1 MVTYE
6 LIAKANSQIKTLP
19 IHGKEYAEVNE
30 RIKAFRMVYPQGSIL
45 TDMIFRENG
54 LVIFKARVLD
64 RDIVLGEGTAYEKEN
79 SNNINKT
86 SYIEN
91 CETSAV
97 GRALGMAGFGID
109 TAVASAEEILNAT
122 EQTSEET
129 PEQKPAEVKPLPSP
143 YSDEERA
150 ERTCIFDELRKF
162 DPDYITKMIEAK
174 HAMSADDI
182 PTNFWKRC
190 LEKKRK
196 EVQEG

>member
-122 EQTSEET
+122 EPPSEQE
-129 PEQKPAEVKPLPSP
+129 PAIVKPLPSP

-150 ERTCIFDELRKF
+150 ERTRIFDELRKF

-182 PTNFWKRC
+182 PTKFWKKC
-190 LEKKRK
+190 LDKKR
-196 EVQEG
+196 QEAAQ

>member
-1 MVTYE
+1 MVNYE
-6 LIAKANSQIKTLP
+6 LIAKANSQIRTLP

-30 RIKAFRMVYPQGSIL
+30 RIKAFRKVYPQGSIL

-109 TAVASAEEILNAT
+109 TSVASAEEILNAT
-122 EQTSEET
+122 EPPSEQE
-129 PEQKPAEVKPLPSP
+129 PAIVKPLPSP

-150 ERTCIFDELRKF
+150 ERTRIFDELRNF

-174 HAMSADDI
+174 HARSADDI
-182 PTNFWKRC
+182 PTKFWQKC
-190 LEKKRK
+190 LDKKR
-196 EVQEG
+196 QEAAQ